1 LSGLRRA
8 LPLLLGL
15 TASCAREPAR
25 GAQGP
30 LALAGD
36 GGRVVHLVRPA
47 RRVVSLN
54 PTTTELLFAIGAGS
68 QVVARTRWCDW
79 PPAATRL
86 PSVGD
91 GFPPN
96 VEAVLATH
104 PDLAV
109 MYAAGVNRAAAG
121 RLDELGVP
129 VLELR
134 TDRLEDLARAARLLG
149 AATGHMRPAD
159 SLATAIEAGLAAAK
173 HEALAQSPGP
183 RVVILAW
190 VAPPLVLGSG
200 SYLHEVV
207 ELAGGR
213 NVFGDLAR
221 ASGPASLEAIASRDP
236 DLILTVDGAP
246 SELLRRAEWH
256 VVRAVHEGRVLAI
269 TDPALA
275 RLSPRA
281 VAAIVPL
288 RARLARIA
296 ITSPQE
302 LAR

>member
-1 LSGLRRA
+1 LSGLRWA

-15 TASCAREPAR
+15 TASCAPEPTP
-25 GAQGP
+25 GAQRP
-30 LALAGD
+30 LALADD
-36 GGRVVHLVRPA
+36 GGHVVHLAGPA
-47 RRVVSLN
+47 GRVVSLN
-54 PTTTELLFAIGAGS
+54 PSTTELLFAIGAGS

-79 PPAATRL
+79 PPAAARL

-96 VEAVLATH
+96 IEAVLSTH

-109 MYAAGVNRAAAG
+109 IYAAGVNRAAAR
-121 RLDELGVP
+121 RLEELGVP

-149 AATGHMRPAD
+149 AATGHTRPAD
-159 SLATAIEAGLAAAK
+159 SLAAAIEARLAAAK
-173 HEALAQSPGP
+173 HEARAQSPGP

-213 NVFGDLAR
+213 NVFGDLAH

-236 DLILTVDGAP
+236 DLILTVDGSP
-246 SELLRRAEWH
+246 NELLRRAEWQ
-256 VVRAVHEGRVLAI
+256 VVRAVREGRVLPI
-269 TDPALA
+269 TDPALT
-275 RLSPRA
+275 RPTPRA
-281 VAAIVPL
+281 LAAIVPL
-288 RARLARIA
+288 RARLARTA